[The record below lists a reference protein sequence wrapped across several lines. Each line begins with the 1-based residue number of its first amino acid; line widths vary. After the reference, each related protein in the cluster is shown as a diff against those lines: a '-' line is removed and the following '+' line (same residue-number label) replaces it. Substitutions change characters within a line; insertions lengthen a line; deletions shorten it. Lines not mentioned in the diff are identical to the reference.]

1 MKKPSEIINEY
12 LEAFDS
18 REPSSMVKY
27 FCEDGFLIMGNR
39 VWKGHAELLEFFKSL
54 FKTELPPD
62 MEFEIV
68 NCQTENEVT
77 QVVWRGQSSTRNIL
91 VGVDTIIVRNEKIQ
105 SFTVHIEDE
114 A

>member
-54 FKTELPPD
+54 LNTELPPD

-68 NCQTENEVT
+68 NCPTRADGVQLAVT
-77 QVVWRGQSSTRNIL
+77 
-91 VGVDTIIVRNEKIQ
+91 EKIIAGV
-105 SFTVHIEDE
+105 SERHTPAIMS
-114 A
+114 AK